1 MKWDS
6 RAPESSKS
14 RVPRARDACIQ
25 CNRDVRM
32 TEEESLKDN
41 KPKEA
46 EPAQRHHRWERYL
59 KCQI

>member
-46 EPAQRHHRWERYL
+46 EPAQRHHR
-59 KCQI
+59 